1 MNETS
6 EPDALQRF
14 RALVA
19 QRLGLYFD
27 DYKIGQLATL
37 LEQRCAGLGNLTTPQ
52 YLALLEDGAE
62 SARELRCLAPKLTVA
77 ETYFMRNSAS
87 FEALVSEA
95 LPNRLAAAP
104 GGLRMLSAGCASGEE
119 AYSMAIAALALG
131 TDPAAVRI
139 LGVDVNPAALDRAR
153 AARYSTWSLRQT
165 PESLAERWFHRRGK
179 EFELVD
185 SVRRVVE
192 FQEANLLDG
201 EAAFWKPSAFD
212 IVFCRNVLM
221 YLTPGAAKAVVDR
234 LTESLAPGGYLFLG
248 DAETLRGLSHAF
260 QLCHARDAFFYRKR
274 SETFGPADMPA
285 ETTAPPV
292 GQLDPSPGGNGM
304 GGAHWRPPPAAMDAG
319 WIEAIR
325 ESSDRIE
332 QLSVRPAAVDQP
344 VQTPRQEL
352 DAAARLLE
360 QERYSDALELLG
372 TLPPERGDDPEA
384 LLLQGVL
391 LAHRNRLSDAEAV
404 CRRLL
409 ARDDLNAGA
418 HFLMALCREGA
429 GDLATAAEHDE
440 AAIYLDPGFAMPQ
453 LHLGRL
459 ARRSGELD
467 RARRSLE
474 QALELLAREDSSRIL
489 LFGGGFGR
497 DALTQVCRAELRACG
512 EGA

>member
-1 MNETS
+1 MNDS
-6 EPDALQRF
+6 AEPDALQRF
-14 RALVA
+14 RLLVA

-27 DYKIGQLATL
+27 DYKTGQLASL
-37 LEQRCAGLGNLTTPQ
+37 LEQRCAGLGNLSTPE

-95 LPNRLAAAP
+95 LPARLASAP
-104 GGLRMLSAGCASGEE
+104 GGVRMLSAGCASGEE

-153 AARYSTWSLRQT
+153 AARYSIWSLRQT
-165 PESLAERWFHRRGK
+165 PDSLAERWFHRRGK
-179 EFELVD
+179 EFELVEP
-185 SVRRVVE
+185 VRRMVE

-201 EAAFWKPSAFD
+201 DAAFWKPAAFD
-212 IVFCRNVLM
+212 VVFCRNVLM
-221 YLTPGAAKAVVDR
+221 YFTPSAMKAVVDR
-234 LTESLAPGGYLFLG
+234 IAESLAPGGYLFLG

-260 QLCHARDAFFYRKR
+260 QLCHAREAFFYRKR
-274 SETFGPADMPA
+274 AKSSGLAEVPA
-285 ETTAPPV
+285 EALAPPV
-292 GQLDPSPGGNGM
+292 AQLDPSPRVNGAA
-304 GGAHWRPPPAAMDAG
+304 GAQLRPPPAGLDSS

-325 ESSDRIE
+325 QSSDRIE
-332 QLSVRPAAVDQP
+332 QLSIRPAAADLPAQS
-344 VQTPRQEL
+344 PRQEL

-372 TLPPERGDDPEA
+372 AMPPERGDDPEA

-391 LAHRNRLSDAEAV
+391 LVHRNRLSDAEAV

-429 GDLATAAEHDE
+429 GDFAAAAEHDE

-467 RARRSLE
+467 RARRCLE
-474 QALELLAREDSSRIL
+474 QALDLLAREDSSRIL

-497 DALTQVCRAELRACG
+497 DALAQVCRAELRACG